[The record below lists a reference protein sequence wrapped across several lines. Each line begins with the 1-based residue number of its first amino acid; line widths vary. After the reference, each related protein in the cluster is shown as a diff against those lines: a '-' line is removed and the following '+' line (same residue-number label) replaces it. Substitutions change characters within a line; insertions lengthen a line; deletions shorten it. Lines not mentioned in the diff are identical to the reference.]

1 MNNIDIV
8 DEPVNTV
15 SQADTQTWEQSE
27 DEIFYPMA
35 DILMK
40 KKMMKAYKISIDE
53 ERIKKEKEKEKKRKK
68 KKDVK
73 TSGIT
78 TDNIALPNIPL
89 RIQFHII
96 RLCWD
101 DALRAES
108 SSWRWRLSLATLS
121 SAHFTYIAERLF
133 SIKHTKALQLNNVI
147 LTPIA
152 SIVGHFS
159 NPHCVWKGN
168 STAPTTSFIVNH
180 CCINGRGAINY
191 VRSGSELVFDGG
203 EAGHELELAQMLSSG
218 MINSLRS
225 IVNIPART
233 LLVMPD
239 ALPSLLHLDTLAI
252 THLCDSPHPMD
263 FDEVFSIIE
272 RTRSLR
278 SIRISI
284 LPQYAV
290 VGNTSMFGTAFHQL
304 DVDHITSL
312 TIEDDYQCVYHLAC
326 KPDRFFDGIKHFS
339 TLETLSLR
347 LYKYIH
353 STTRAEMFSSELA
366 QYLSAP
372 RALTSLS
379 IKTCLDDC
387 VALALQSNTWL
398 KHLCVEMPPDC
409 SAADHYTIRSP
420 LVLPLP
426 TSLKSFVWQR
436 LNAYYSTPRQVS
448 SFLRANTPSN
458 LETLRI
464 KAPSE
469 DCQLEDAHQ
478 FFTESANLKHLIIDV
493 HYGIENVV
501 DHVKASP
508 SLDTLELRNFH
519 AFMSDTNQFHAYI
532 LILAKILTLR
542 TIIIESSRYP
552 VAQVRPR
559 WYRRQYALVPNL
571 TANTSFTF
579 KRQISYVPDVGHR
592 ITQRGNRSKVF
603 QLIYTR

>member
-1 MNNIDIV
+1 
-8 DEPVNTV
+8 
-15 SQADTQTWEQSE
+15 
-27 DEIFYPMA
+27 MA

-40 KKMMKAYKISIDE
+40 KQKKKKTKADKIRIDE
-53 ERIKKEKEKEKKRKK
+53 EKIKKEKEREEKKRKKKK

-73 TSGIT
+73 TSGIS

-101 DALRAES
+101 DALRSES
-108 SSWRWRLSLATLS
+108 STWRWRLSLATLS

-180 CCINGRGAINY
+180 CFINGSGTDDHAINY

-203 EAGHELELAQMLSSG
+203 EAGHELELAQMLSGG

-233 LLVMPD
+233 LHVMPD

-252 THLCDSPHPMD
+252 THLCDSTRPMH

-290 VGNTSMFGTAFHQL
+290 VGNTSMFGTAFHKL
-304 DVDHITSL
+304 DMDHIISL
-312 TIEDDYQCVYHLAC
+312 TIEDDYHYPYHLAC
-326 KPDRFFDGIKHFS
+326 EPDRFFDGIKHFS

-347 LYKYIH
+347 LYKYIKG
-353 STTRAEMFSSELA
+353 TTRAEMFSSGLA
-366 QYLSAP
+366 QYVFAP

-398 KHLCVEMPPDC
+398 KHLCVKMPSDC

-420 LVLPLP
+420 LVLLLP

-436 LNAYYSTPRQVS
+436 LNAFYYTPCQVS

-464 KAPSE
+464 KVPSE
-469 DCQLEDAHQ
+469 DCHLEDAHQ
-478 FFTESANLKHLIIDV
+478 FLTESANLKHLIIDV
-493 HYGIENVV
+493 PYGIKNVV

-508 SLDTLELRNFH
+508 SLDTLELRNFDD
-519 AFMSDTNQFHAYI
+519 FNSDTNQFHAYP
-532 LILAKILTLR
+532 AA
-542 TIIIESSRYP
+542 E
-552 VAQVRPR
+552 VRPR

-571 TANTSFTF
+571 TANKSFTF

-592 ITQRGNRSKVF
+592 ITQRNILKIF